1 MKSYPGFQIRL
12 EDKNRTCHKV
22 FAIDIVLNILQLIV
36 ILAFQKLEADFDR
49 KLQSVMVRF
58 VSEAMSTSNYTVSLS
73 SNGHFTYNVISNPS
87 FSQFIIRFVLTST
100 VSVELLIQA
109 IKTVQNRI
117 NDFAQEGKF
126 IAVGTHCTLNF
137 AVCTT
142 FYAKGIIH
150 ANDCKI
156 S

>member
-1 MKSYPGFQIRL
+1 M
-12 EDKNRTCHKV
+12 V
-22 FAIDIVLNILQLIV
+22 
-36 ILAFQKLEADFDR
+36 LAFQKLEADFDR

-58 VSEAMSTSNYTVSLS
+58 VSEAMSTYTVSLS

-100 VSVELLIQA
+100 VSVELRIQA

-117 NDFAQEGKF
+117 NDFAQEGRF